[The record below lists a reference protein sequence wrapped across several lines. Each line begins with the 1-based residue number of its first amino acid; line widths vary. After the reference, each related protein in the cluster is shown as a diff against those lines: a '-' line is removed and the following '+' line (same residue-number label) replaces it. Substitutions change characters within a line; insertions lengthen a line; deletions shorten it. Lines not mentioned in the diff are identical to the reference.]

1 MSQDTLR
8 SVKAQPTFN
17 GYNAFVINNLVDSKG
32 ITPAEIVAWMVDRW
46 VDANR
51 KFLEEEFGI
60 TRGQY
65 KSESSKTATV
75 LQHPTARTPDS
86 G

>member
-1 MSQDTLR
+1 MSLDTLR
-8 SVKAQPTFN
+8 PVKAQPSFN
-17 GYNAFVINNLVDSKG
+17 GYNAFVINNLVESKG

-46 VDANR
+46 IDGNR

-60 TRGQY
+60 SRDRY

-75 LQHPTARTPDS
+75 FQHPATRTPDS